1 MKKCATMLM
10 MFVFTVL
17 LVSCDISLGPIASV
31 KGQNYESF
39 ERLFD
44 DTKVKTLRVIIT
56 KEKWDELDNA
66 MIDYFVRHGHYRT
79 DYMVEANLEF
89 TDQEGIVDIERIG
102 FRTRGNMS
110 RDRIQNDE
118 GEPQFQN
125 FKISFHEDYTPEI
138 SKRTVFELEEIDL
151 KGNRNYDETYLT
163 EKFSLDL
170 MKSFGVFAAQT
181 TLVKFLIT
189 IGDQTYDYGVYTAFE
204 PIDDNFIKRRLTK
217 EASDGHLYKSL
228 WQNFGPANLGYIQNN
243 RAIGIKNEAINY
255 RPTYDLKTRKWEEN
269 HTNLREFIDKING
282 YNNHDFIQYIEENFE
297 VDMFLRYLAV
307 GALLGN
313 PDDYRAM
320 GNNYYLYQNASTQK
334 WMIIPYDYD
343 HGMGQGWNG
352 GGLFEDWSVGLDIY
366 DWANV
371 NAHLLGQPNY
381 PHVLVDRILSY
392 ETYQLTY
399 ESYLAELINP
409 ENNYFTQASFM
420 SLYEEQ
426 KALYDNLLVNSM
438 INNLAFGL
446 RNVMTYIDDKTKA
459 IEQQLTFYQTNP
471 DQR

>member
-204 PIDDNFIKRRLTK
+204 PIDDNFI
-217 EASDGHLYKSL
+217 
-228 WQNFGPANLGYIQNN
+228 
-243 RAIGIKNEAINY
+243 
-255 RPTYDLKTRKWEEN
+255 
-269 HTNLREFIDKING
+269 
-282 YNNHDFIQYIEENFE
+282 
-297 VDMFLRYLAV
+297 
-307 GALLGN
+307 
-313 PDDYRAM
+313 
-320 GNNYYLYQNASTQK
+320 
-334 WMIIPYDYD
+334 
-343 HGMGQGWNG
+343 
-352 GGLFEDWSVGLDIY
+352 
-366 DWANV
+366 
-371 NAHLLGQPNY
+371 
-381 PHVLVDRILSY
+381 
-392 ETYQLTY
+392 
-399 ESYLAELINP
+399 
-409 ENNYFTQASFM
+409 
-420 SLYEEQ
+420 
-426 KALYDNLLVNSM
+426 
-438 INNLAFGL
+438 
-446 RNVMTYIDDKTKA
+446 
-459 IEQQLTFYQTNP
+459 
-471 DQR
+471 